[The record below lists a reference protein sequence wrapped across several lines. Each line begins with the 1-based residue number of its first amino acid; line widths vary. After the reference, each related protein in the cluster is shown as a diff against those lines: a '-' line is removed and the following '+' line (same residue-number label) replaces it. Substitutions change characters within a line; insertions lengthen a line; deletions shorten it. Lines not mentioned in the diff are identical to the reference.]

1 MANLWSRLRG
11 HEDEKRMNVDDYA
24 KLLQSMGNQTFPM
37 GMQGRGL
44 AQAKEDPDEEFQ
56 TYIYQAYKSNGIVFA
71 CMITRQLVFSEARF
85 QYQRMRN
92 GRPGDLWGDDSLSLL
107 ENPWPDAK
115 TGDLLSR
122 AIQDVDLAGNHYV
135 VREGNRLRRLRPDW
149 VTIVLTEPLDTAV
162 KSDIAGYVYMP
173 GGVGTDPNNWEHYPI
188 DGSNGHVAHWAP
200 IPDPDAQYKGMSW
213 LTPVM
218 REIFA
223 DKQATSHK
231 AQFFQQG
238 ATPNLAISFK
248 ESVTTEQFKEFM
260 ETMSNQGGGGVESA
274 YQTLYLGGG
283 ADVKTVGADMKML
296 DFRNV
301 IGAGETRIAAA
312 ARVHPVIIGLPD
324 ALTGSSLNSGNYRA
338 AKRQFGDGTMRPLWR
353 SIAAA
358 YEVLL
363 PKHRDSRLWYDDR
376 DIEFLRDDAADR
388 ADIMRTKSATMSAW
402 IMAGFTPESILV
414 AIEEEDI
421 KRLEHT
427 GNLSVQLLPGS
438 SSAMSAQSIVMK
450 TLADAGYS
458 LESITAAVESND
470 ISKLVKAPV
479 PIQPPAPAKPPAA
492 APPKKAATPAAMP
505 KKKPTRSIEEEE

>member
-11 HEDEKRMNVDDYA
+11 SRGDDKRGMSVDDYA
-24 KLLQSMGNQTFPM
+24 KMLQQYSGTTFPL

-44 AQAKEDPDEEFQ
+44 SQAKEDPDEEFE
-56 TYIYQAYKSNGIVFA
+56 TYIYQAFKSNGVVFA
-71 CMITRQLVFSEARF
+71 CMLTRQLIFSEARF
-85 QYQRMRN
+85 QYQRLRD
-92 GRPGDLWGDDSLSLL
+92 GKPQDLWGNETLGIL
-107 ENPWPDAK
+107 ETPWPNGT

-149 VTIVLTEPLDTAV
+149 VTLVLTAAPDVAV

-173 GGVGTDPNNWEHYPI
+173 GGVGSDPENWEIYPI
-188 DGSNGHVAHWAP
+188 DGSNGIVAHWCP
-200 IPDPDAQYKGMSW
+200 IPDPNAQYKGMSW
-213 LTPVM
+213 LTPIM

-223 DKQATSHK
+223 DKQATTHK

-260 ETMSNQGGGGVESA
+260 ETMSSQGSGGVENA

-301 IGAGETRIAAA
+301 IGAGEVRIAAA
-312 ARVHPVIIGLPD
+312 ARVHPVIIGLSD
-324 ALTGSSLNSGNYRA
+324 ALTGSSLNQGNYKA

-363 PKHRDSRLWYDDR
+363 PKHSGSRLWYDDR
-376 DIEFLRDDAADR
+376 GIGFLRDDAAER
-388 ADIMRTKSATMSAW
+388 AEIMRTQSSIISAM
-402 IMAGFTPESILV
+402 IMAGYTPDSIVEALLT
-414 AIEEEDI
+414 EDWT
-421 KRLEHT
+421 RLKHT
-427 GNLSVQLLPGS
+427 GLVSVQLLPPGTV
-438 SSAMSAQSIVMK
+438 AK
-450 TLADAGYS
+450 
-458 LESITAAVESND
+458 
-470 ISKLVKAPV
+470 
-479 PIQPPAPAKPPAA
+479 PPGGASDTAPAKPPTGTKPAA
-492 APPKKAATPAAMP
+492 TPATKPAPTTKPTGKAATPSSMP

>member
-1 MANLWSRLRG
+1 MSV
-11 HEDEKRMNVDDYA
+11 DEYA
-24 KLLQSMGNQTFPM
+24 QLLQGYGNRTFPL
-37 GMQGRGL
+37 GVQGRGL
-44 AQAKEDPDEEFQ
+44 GQAKEDPDEEFE

-71 CMITRQLVFSEARF
+71 CMLTRQLIFTEARF
-85 QYQRMRN
+85 QYQRMRK
-92 GRPGDLWGDDSLSLL
+92 GRPGDLWGDDSLSVL
-107 ENPWPDAK
+107 ERPWPNGT
-115 TGDLLSR
+115 TGDLLAR

-135 VREGNRLRRLRPDW
+135 VREEDGRLRRLRPDW
-149 VTIVLTEPLDTAV
+149 VTIVLTAPPDSAV
-162 KSDIAGYVYMP
+162 HSDIAGYVYMP
-173 GGVGTDPNNWEHYPI
+173 GGVGTDPGNWEIYPI
-188 DGSNGHVAHWAP
+188 DGSNGPVAHWCP

-231 AQFFQQG
+231 AQFFAQG

-260 ETMSNQGGGGVESA
+260 ETMSAQGGGVENA

-283 ADVKTVGADMKML
+283 ADVKAVGADMKML

-301 IGAGETRIAAA
+301 IGAGEVRIAAA

-324 ALTGSSLNSGNYRA
+324 ALTGSSLNQGNYKA
-338 AKRQFGDGTMRPLWR
+338 AKRQFGDGTIRPLWR
-353 SIAAA
+353 SISAA

-363 PKHRDSRLWYDDR
+363 PKHNDSRLWYDDR
-376 DIEFLRDDAADR
+376 DIDFLRDDAADR
-388 ADIMRTKSATMSAW
+388 AEILRTQSATMSAW
-402 IMAGFTPESILV
+402 IMSGFTPESIITTIL
-414 AIEEEDI
+414 EEDI
-421 KRLEHT
+421 SRLEHT

-438 SSAMSAQSIVMK
+438 SSAMSAQSVVMK

-470 ISKLVKAPV
+470 ISKLVKAPI
-479 PIQPPAPAKPPAA
+479 PIQPPPAAPAKPPSAA
-492 APPKKAATPAAMP
+492 APPKKAATPSAMP